1 MRLLPH
7 KRTPFV
13 GAWSSYFSDRNVIAR
28 SSKVPRAWVVCPSC
42 GEQGWVLPPH
52 GIDPCPLVIQAAQ
65 DLGLKFD
72 AERMAAVRAG
82 VSMEETSKEIRRMM
96 GGNE

>member
-1 MRLLPH
+1 
-7 KRTPFV
+7 
-13 GAWSSYFSDRNVIAR
+13 VIAR